1 MTFLNIKVGVT
12 MPAFNEEEGI
22 ISYVEDIYSIFKNN
36 VTEVV
41 FIISDDLST
50 DNTVVKIMEGSE
62 LGLPIKTVESK
73 INTGSGPTTI
83 RAWKE
88 SLNHNFD
95 ILINTDGDGQY
106 EPQALFEMVNKL
118 VNKRLHV
125 VEGRRINRDESIL
138 RKMGSLST
146 KILVFIRTWKNPG
159 DANCP
164 TRVYDM
170 NIFPNLLL
178 KCPDSAV
185 TPNMR
190 MAVAYRKQ
198 NLKYEAFDLVFLPR
212 RSKSNIGTLWAGGR
226 GKFGPSLRYV
236 KFCLKA
242 LIDWFFH

>member
-1 MTFLNIKVGVT
+1 

-22 ISYVEDIYSIFKNN
+22 LSYIEDIYSIFKNN
-36 VTEVV
+36 VREIV
-41 FIISDDLST
+41 FIISDDLSI
-50 DNTVVKIMEGSE
+50 DNTVAKLKEGRE
-62 LGLPIKTVESK
+62 LGLPIKTIESN

-95 ILINTDGDGQY
+95 LLINTDGDGQY
-106 EPQALFEMVNKL
+106 EPRALFEMVNHL
-118 VNKRLHV
+118 VTKRLHV
-125 VEGRRINRDESIL
+125 VEGKRIDRNESLL
-138 RKMGSLST
+138 RKIGSLST
-146 KILVFIRTWKNPG
+146 RILVFFRTWENPG

-164 TRVYDM
+164 TRVYNM

-178 KCPDSAV
+178 KCPNSAI

-198 NLKYEAFDLVFLPR
+198 NLKYEAFDLDFLPR
-212 RSKSNIGTLWAGGR
+212 RSKSNIGTHWAGGR

-242 LIDWFFH
+242 LNDWFFH

>member
-22 ISYVEDIYSIFKNN
+22 LSYIEDIYSIFKNN
-36 VTEVV
+36 VREIV
-41 FIISDDLST
+41 FIISDDLSV
-50 DNTVVKIMEGSE
+50 DNTVAKLKEGRE
-62 LGLPIKTVESK
+62 LGLPIKTIESN

-95 ILINTDGDGQY
+95 LLINTDGDGQY
-106 EPQALFEMVNKL
+106 EPRALFDMVNHL
-118 VNKRLHV
+118 VTKRLHV
-125 VEGRRINRDESIL
+125 VEGKRINRNESLL
-138 RKMGSLST
+138 RKIGSLST
-146 KILVFIRTWKNPG
+146 RILVFFRTWKNPG

-164 TRVYDM
+164 TRVYNM

-178 KCPDSAV
+178 KCPNSAI

-198 NLKYEAFDLVFLPR
+198 NLKYEAFDLDFLPR

-226 GKFGPSLRYV
+226 GRFGPSLRYV

-242 LIDWFFH
+242 LNDWFFH